1 METVVRASRS
11 PPAALAPQRL
21 LSLCWANGL
30 QAGQG
35 WASSARK
42 AGLPLG
48 YLAPALRSPWQDVLG
63 AGAGAECFDGGAGG
77 LLPPLPGGSC
87 LEGTG
92 GRVWLQLLQPCVR
105 APLFPALMERRLMQH
120 ECLPVPF
127 TPLSSL
133 VRLQLSWDPK
143 SVFSPT
149 SAMFIF
155 LGTSCNTGELGAYK
169 SGQEV

>member
-1 METVVRASRS
+1 MYLERVLVLSALMEALEDSCPRCQVAAAWRAQ
-11 PPAALAPQRL
+11 AAGFGC
-21 LSLCWANGL
+21 S
-30 QAGQG
+30 
-35 WASSARK
+35 
-42 AGLPLG
+42 
-48 YLAPALRSPWQDVLG
+48 
-63 AGAGAECFDGGAGG
+63 
-77 LLPPLPGGSC
+77 
-87 LEGTG
+87 
-92 GRVWLQLLQPCVR
+92 VR

-120 ECLPVPF
+120 ECLPAPF